1 MAGQSEMVEI
11 ELHHS
16 FDAKLATNIGEQSVS
31 SHVQAILE
39 LIKNSF
45 DADALECNV
54 HFHADGQMGESISMK
69 KIVIEDS
76 GIGMTVEDFRDKW
89 MRVATAH
96 KEKEKYSS
104 VLQRRVVGEKGMG
117 RFASQRLGSVVKIT
131 SNPQEYAGR
140 AKSDYSRNTIE
151 LTIDWNQYVAG
162 KDFGSI
168 PNKLRILDAT
178 GDGHGLRIEIT
189 DLKDQWTLKDI
200 DAIVVNAGTLVSP
213 TVIKTFDEN
222 PFDVKIV
229 PHGFRPKRTRIE
241 SVVEK
246 YAPWEIRAQIIG
258 SKVNYQIYHRT
269 GGDDARKSVSDLS
282 SRAKSRGSI
291 AIGSRTC
298 GDAKIVL
305 LIFEGRARQWAPKSV
320 RMTKELEDQLTE
332 NCGIKVFND
341 GIRIMP
347 YGKKGNDWAEL
358 DKRYISQM
366 GGKVRNR
373 NVVGYIFLTR
383 EKNSNIVE
391 TTTREGLVQNE
402 AFEFLKNRL
411 VIEVLNEFEEYRRA
425 YEEQQQENKP
435 KNMAAAKAQSTLGHF
450 LHHVKGTNI
459 KDDEKALLIQQA
471 IEIKKQIEI
480 QEKERTE
487 TISRVTTNL
496 EMYRNLASLG
506 ISALA
511 FHHEVRQIIGRI
523 NQRQRLLNE
532 KWNKW
537 DDTKKQDYISKTID
551 EISTIIDLNSY
562 IREFASLFSGPEGT
576 RRGREIIEFDKSV
589 ERFKEGFADILDSL
603 SIDVEVHVG
612 PGNLDCLY
620 MNRASWESI
629 VINLIAN
636 SIKALTRVQRKKKY
650 IKILFEKSEP
660 HLKIKVHDNGVGIPE
675 DNFHKI
681 FDPFYS
687 TSKTGGDDG
696 TGMGTTIVREIV
708 EDDYKGTV
716 KISSSTYEKNN
727 PGEGGTAIQILIPL
741 ENLRGK

>member
-1 MAGQSEMVEI
+1 MAEI

-16 FDAKLATNIGEQSVS
+16 FDAKLAMNIGEQSVS

-45 DADALECNV
+45 DADALECSV
-54 HFHADGQMGESISMK
+54 HFHADGQVGEIIPMK

-89 MRVATAH
+89 MRVATSH
-96 KEKEKYSS
+96 KEKEKRSP
-104 VLQRRVVGEKGMG
+104 VLQRRVAGEKGMG
-117 RFASQRLGSVVKIT
+117 RFASQRLGNVVKIT
-131 SNPQEYAGR
+131 SNPQEYSGR
-140 AKSDYSRNTIE
+140 ATDYPHNTTE

-168 PNKLRILDAT
+168 PNKLKILDAT

-189 DLKDQWTLKDI
+189 DLKDWWTLKDI

-213 TVIKTFDEN
+213 TITRQSDDN
-222 PFDVKIV
+222 SFDVKIV
-229 PHGFRPKRTRIE
+229 PHGFRPKRIKIE

-246 YAPWEIRAQIIG
+246 YAPWEIRAQLMG

-269 GGDDARKSVSDLS
+269 SKDDARKPASDLS

-291 AIGSRTC
+291 AVGSRTC
-298 GDAKIVL
+298 GDAKIAL
-305 LIFEGRARQWAPKSV
+305 LAFEGRARQWAPKSV
-320 RMTKELEDQLTE
+320 RMAKELDDQLAE
-332 NCGIKVFND
+332 NCGIKIFND

-347 YGKKGNDWAEL
+347 YGKKGSDWAGL
-358 DKRYISQM
+358 DKRYIGQM

-373 NVVGYIFLTR
+373 NVIGYVFLTR
-383 EKNSNIVE
+383 EKNPKIVE

-411 VIEVLNEFEEYRRA
+411 AIEVLNELEEYRRA
-425 YEEQQQENKP
+425 YEAQQQENIP
-435 KNMAAAKAQSTLGHF
+435 KSMASAKAQSTLVHF
-450 LHHVKGTNI
+450 LDRVEGADI
-459 KDDEKALLIQQA
+459 KDDEKAILMQQA
-471 IEIKKQIEI
+471 EEVKKQIEI
-480 QEKERTE
+480 QEKETTE

-523 NQRQRLLNE
+523 NQRQRMLIE
-532 KWNKW
+532 KWIPW
-537 DDTKKQDYISKTID
+537 DDAKKQDYVSKTID
-551 EISTIIDLNSY
+551 DVSTMIDLNSY

-576 RRGREIIEFDKSV
+576 RRGREKIKFGESV
-589 ERFKEGFADILDSL
+589 ERFKEGFNDILQSL
-603 SIDVEVHVG
+603 SIDVEVRVG
-612 PGNLDCLY
+612 PRNLDGLH

-629 VINLIAN
+629 MINLIAN
-636 SIKALTRVQRKKKY
+636 SIKALTRVQRKKKH

-660 HLKIKVHDNGVGIPE
+660 HLKIEVHDNGVGIPE
-675 DNFHKI
+675 DNLHKI

-687 TSKTGGDDG
+687 TSKAGGDDG

-708 EDDYKGTV
+708 EDDYKGAV
-716 KISSSTYEKNN
+716 KVDSSTHEKNN
-727 PGEGGTAIQILIPL
+727 PGEGETTIQILIPL